1 MNIIIA
7 GAGEVGFHLA
17 KMLSDENHQ
26 ITIIDKNEA
35 RLHQIAETSDV
46 VPVPGIATSISTL
59 EKAGVSRCD
68 LFIAVSPAEEQDVNV
83 VSALLAKQLG
93 AKRVTARINNKEYLK
108 NENRVIFTE
117 LGIDLLFY
125 PERIAAHEIIDL
137 LKQSGTSE
145 FMDFSG
151 GRLQLIVLK
160 LLESSLIVNKSLK
173 QVAEENGGDIPFRAV
188 AIAREGITIIPRK
201 DTVFQMHDLV
211 FVITKREAAHAAMI
225 LSGKENMIVKNL
237 MIMGGGRVGEMVA
250 HNMESRIEKVRVV
263 EIDSNRCKEL
273 VVSLPRSLIING
285 DARNTDLLLEEDL
298 SQMDAF
304 VAVTPSAE
312 ANILS
317 CMAAKRAGVKKTIA
331 QVENLDYIKLAESVG
346 VDATINKKLI
356 TASRIFRFTMTGD
369 VPSMKCLNGSDAEVM
384 EFIAK
389 PRSLVTQKKVRDLDF
404 PRDAII
410 GGITRGNTSLIVKGD
425 TEIKPYDRVVVFSLP
440 SALQTIHKFFI

>member
-35 RLHQIAETSDV
+35 RLNQIAETSDV
-46 VPVPGIATSISTL
+46 VPVSGVVTSISTL

-68 LFIAVSPAEEQDVNV
+68 LFISVSPADEQDVNI

-93 AKRVTARINNKEYLK
+93 AKRVTARINNNEYLK
-108 NENRVIFTE
+108 NENRVVFTE

-125 PERIAAHEIIDL
+125 PEKIAAQEILDL

-160 LLESSLIVNKSLK
+160 LTESSSIVNKSMK

-188 AIAREGITIIPRK
+188 AIAREGNTIIPRK
-201 DTVFQMHDLV
+201 DTVFQIADFV
-211 FVITKREAAHAAMI
+211 FVITKREAAHAAMV
-225 LSGKENMIVKNL
+225 LSGKENVVVHNL

-250 HNMESRIEKVRVV
+250 HSMETRIEKVRVV
-263 EIDSNRCKEL
+263 ELDNARCQEL
-273 VVSLPRSLIING
+273 TVSLPRSLIING

-298 SQMDAF
+298 PKMDAF
-304 VAVTPSAE
+304 VAVTSSAE

-389 PRSLVTQKKVRDLDF
+389 PRSPVTQKKVRDLEF

-410 GGITRGNTSLIVKGD
+410 GGITRGNSSLIVRGD

>member
-26 ITIIDKNEA
+26 ITIVDKNEA
-35 RLHQIAETSDV
+35 RLIQIAETSDV
-46 VPVPGIATSISTL
+46 VPVAGIVTSISTL
-59 EKAGVSRCD
+59 EKAGISRCD
-68 LFIAVSPAEEQDVNV
+68 LFIAVSPAEEQDMNIVA
-83 VSALLAKQLG
+83 ALLAKQLG
-93 AKRVTARINNKEYLK
+93 AKRVTARINNNEYLK
-108 NENRVIFTE
+108 QENRVLFTE
-117 LGIDLLFY
+117 MGIDLLFY
-125 PERIAAHEIIDL
+125 PENIAAHEIVDL

-160 LLESSLIVNKSLK
+160 LQESSSIVNKSLK
-173 QVAEENGGDIPFRAV
+173 QVAEENGGNIPFRAV
-188 AIAREGITIIPRK
+188 AIAREGNTIIPRK
-201 DTVFQMHDLV
+201 DTVFQLHDLV
-211 FVITKREAAHAAMI
+211 FVITKREAAHAAMV
-225 LSGKENMIVKNL
+225 LTGKENMVVRNL

-250 HNMESRIEKVRVV
+250 HQMESAIEIIRIV
-263 EIDSNRCKEL
+263 EIDSNRCREL
-273 VVSLPRSLIING
+273 TVSLPRSLIING

-298 SQMDAF
+298 TQMDAF
-304 VAVTPSAE
+304 VAVTSSAE

-317 CMAAKRAGVKKTIA
+317 CMAAKRAGVKKAIA

-369 VPSMKCLNGSDAEVM
+369 VPTMKCLNGSDAEVM

-389 PRSLVTQKKVRDLDF
+389 PRSLVTQKIVRDLGF

-410 GGITRGNTSLIVKGD
+410 GGITRGNTSLIVRGD

-440 SALQTIHKFFI
+440 SALPTIHRFFV

>member
-17 KMLSDENHQ
+17 KMLSGENHQ

-35 RLHQIAETSDV
+35 RLHEIAETSDV
-46 VPVPGIATSISTL
+46 VPVPGSITSISTL
-59 EKAGVSRCD
+59 EKADISPCD
-68 LFIAVSPAEEQDVNV
+68 LFIAVSPADEQDMNIVG
-83 VSALLAKQLG
+83 SLLAKQLG
-93 AKRVTARINNKEYLK
+93 AKRVTARINNNEYLK

-125 PERIAAHEIIDL
+125 PEKIAAHEILDL

-160 LLESSLIVNKSLK
+160 LTESSLIVNKSMK
-173 QVAEENGGDIPFRAV
+173 QVAEENGGDLPFRAV
-188 AIAREGITIIPRK
+188 AIAREGTTIIPRK
-201 DTVFQMHDLV
+201 DTVFQLHDLV
-211 FVITKREAAHAAMI
+211 FVITKREAAHAAMV
-225 LSGKENMIVKNL
+225 LSGKENVVVKNL

-250 HNMESRIEKVRVV
+250 HHMETRIEKVRVV
-263 EIDSNRCKEL
+263 ELNNNRCQEL
-273 VVSLPRSLIING
+273 TVSLPRSLIING

-298 SQMDAF
+298 PHMDAF
-304 VAVTPSAE
+304 VAVTSSAE

-346 VDATINKKLI
+346 IDATINKKLI
-356 TASRIFRFTMTGD
+356 TASRIFRFTMMGD

-389 PRSLVTQKKVRDLDF
+389 PRSLVTQKKVRDLEF
-404 PRDAII
+404 PQDAII
-410 GGITRGNTSLIVKGD
+410 GGITRGNTSLIVRGD

-440 SALQTIHKFFI
+440 SALQTIHKFFV

>member
-17 KMLSDENHQ
+17 KMLSGENHQ
-26 ITIIDKNEA
+26 ITIIDRDEV
-35 RLHQIAETSDV
+35 RLNQIAETSDV
-46 VPVPGIATSISTL
+46 VPISGIPTSVATL
-59 EKAGVSRCD
+59 ERAGIGRCD
-68 LFIAVSPAEEQDVNV
+68 LFIAVSPADAQDVNI
-83 VSALLAKQLG
+83 VSALLAKQMG
-93 AKRVTARINNKEYLK
+93 AKRVTARINNNEYLK

-125 PERIAAHEIIDL
+125 PERIASHEILDL

-151 GRLQLIVLK
+151 GRLQLIVFK
-160 LLESSLIVNKSLK
+160 LLEGSSIVDKSLL
-173 QVAEENGGDIPFRAV
+173 QVSEENGGDLPYRAV
-188 AIAREGITIIPRK
+188 AIAREGNTLIPRK
-201 DTVFQMHDLV
+201 DTVFKLQDLV
-211 FVITKREAAHAAMI
+211 FIITKREAAHAAMV
-225 LSGKENMIVKNL
+225 LTGKDNVVVKNL

-250 HNMESRIEKVRVV
+250 HSMENRIEKVCVV
-263 EIDSNRCKEL
+263 ELDHKRCQEL
-273 VVSLPRSLIING
+273 TESLPRSLIING
-285 DARNTDLLLEEDL
+285 DARNTDLLMEENL
-298 SQMDAF
+298 PHMDAF
-304 VAVTPSAE
+304 VAVTSSAE

-317 CMAAKRAGVKKTIA
+317 CMAAKRVGVKKTIA

-369 VPSMKCLNGSDAEVM
+369 VPSMKCLNGSDAEVL

-389 PRSLVTQKKVRDLDF
+389 PRSLATLKKVRDLGF
-404 PRDAII
+404 PKDAII
-410 GGITRGNTSLIVKGD
+410 GGITRGNSSIIVRGD

-440 SALQTIHKFFI
+440 SALQTIHKFFV

>member
-1 MNIIIA
+1 
-7 GAGEVGFHLA
+7 
-17 KMLSDENHQ
+17 
-26 ITIIDKNEA
+26 
-35 RLHQIAETSDV
+35 
-46 VPVPGIATSISTL
+46 
-59 EKAGVSRCD
+59 
-68 LFIAVSPAEEQDVNV
+68 
-83 VSALLAKQLG
+83 
-93 AKRVTARINNKEYLK
+93 
-108 NENRVIFTE
+108 
-117 LGIDLLFY
+117 
-125 PERIAAHEIIDL
+125 
-137 LKQSGTSE
+137 
-145 FMDFSG
+145 MDFSG

-160 LLESSLIVNKSLK
+160 LMESSSIVNKSMK
-173 QVAEENGGDIPFRAV
+173 QVAEENGGDLPFRAV
-188 AIAREGITIIPRK
+188 AIAREGTTIIPRK
-201 DTVFQMHDLV
+201 DTIFQLQDLV

-225 LSGKENMIVKNL
+225 LSGKENVIVKNL

-250 HNMESRIEKVRVV
+250 HSMESRIEKVRVV
-263 EIDSNRCKEL
+263 ELDSDRCQEL
-273 VVSLPRSLIING
+273 SVSLPRSLIIHG

-298 SQMDAF
+298 PLMDAF
-304 VAVTPSAE
+304 VAVTSSAE

-389 PRSLVTQKKVRDLDF
+389 PRSLVTQKKVRDLEF

-425 TEIKPYDRVVVFSLP
+425 TEVKPYDRVVVFSLP
-440 SALQTIHKFFI
+440 SALQTIHKFFV